1 MSIPFIFGWGKNSK
15 EVGYIGLHKCA
26 VCSDYSHFTIHEVA
40 NNVKVYFIPI
50 AKFNKKR
57 YVVCQKCQ
65 NGWELDEVNYLTLMK
80 TSMTALSKEKT
91 LELWNSISNSVVSFF
106 ENGANDDFED
116 YLLPI
121 FEKYG
126 NSEFVHEHI
135 NRFINYIQENN
146 EKEEQ

>member
-15 EVGYIGLHKCA
+15 EVGYIGIHHCPF
-26 VCSDYSHFTIHEVA
+26 CSNYSHFTVQEVA

-57 YVVCQKCQ
+57 YFVCQKCQ
-65 NGWELDEVNYLTLMK
+65 NGWELDEDNYITFMK

-91 LELWNSISNSVVSFF
+91 LELWNLISESIVSFI
-106 ENGANDDFED
+106 ENGSGDDFDE
-116 YLLPI
+116 YLVPV

-126 NSEFVHEHI
+126 NSAFVNEHI
-135 NRFINYIQENN
+135 NRFIEYIQKDS
-146 EKEEQ
+146 EK